1 MKNYRIFSKIFLILL
16 IIFLSFHLVIWN
28 LYTKHI
34 FSPNHNVGDL
44 GRMSYIIDSLF
55 PRNSVITINRKHMK
69 FNDYNGGE
77 IDLITIGDSFSNS
90 GGGGKNTYYQD
101 YISSLYNL
109 KVLNIPNLFGVNN
122 YVETISLLNNIGFL
136 KEKKVKYI
144 LIESVQ
150 RDSIN
155 MFSKNLNFELTTK
168 KNVLQELKNKKN
180 IFAPKDRDIQIIN
193 NLNLNAFSYNV
204 LYNFDDNAFFS
215 KCYIADLKKDLFS
228 SKNKDKLLFFKND
241 LKNISLET
249 KENLIKLN
257 DNLNILSKKLSKNN
271 IKLYYMPAIDKYN
284 LYSKFIINNKYPK
297 SKYFELLRELPKKY
311 KLVDTKKILLEE
323 LENNKKDIFYSD
335 DTHWSYKASSVIIN
349 NIEFN

>member
-1 MKNYRIFSKIFLILL
+1 L
-16 IIFLSFHLVIWN
+16 FHLVIWN

-55 PRNSVITINRKHMK
+55 PRNSVITLDRKHMK

-77 IDLITIGDSFSNS
+77 IDLITIGDSFSNG

-101 YISSLYNL
+101 YISSLYNF

-122 YVETISLLNNIGFL
+122 YIETISLLNNIGFL

-144 LIESVQ
+144 LIELVQ
-150 RDSIN
+150 RDSIDI
-155 MFSKNLNFELTTK
+155 FSKNLNFELSTN
-168 KNVLQELKNKKN
+168 KNVVQELKNKKN
-180 IFAPKDRDIQIIN
+180 IFASKARDIKIIN
-193 NLNLNAFSYNV
+193 NLNQNAFLYNV

-215 KCYIADLKKDLFS
+215 QCYIADLEKDLFS
-228 SKNKDKLLFFKND
+228 AKNKDKLLFFKND
-241 LKNISLET
+241 LKHMSLET

-257 DNLNILSKKLSKNN
+257 DNLNILSEQLSKND
-271 IKLYYMPAIDKYN
+271 IKLYYMPAVDKYN
-284 LYSKFIINNKYPK
+284 LYSSFIRNNKYPK
-297 SKYFELLRELPKKY
+297 SIFFEVLRELPKKY

-323 LENNKKDIFYSD
+323 LENNNKDIFYSD
-335 DTHWSYKASSVIIN
+335 DTHWSYKASSVIVN
-349 NIEFN
+349 NIEFP